1 MTRSHCIDWQGAILS
16 NNATKGERMTAETA
30 AVLADTVAADLRAS
44 IVDQTDAPGS
54 TITESAVALRFGVAR
69 PTARTAIDRLVAEG
83 LLRREPHHAARVPV
97 LTREDITDLYDS
109 RATVE
114 SAAVASLA
122 RSGTIPAEALSAH
135 RAIQG
140 MTEGDSFAQEDV
152 SFHRALVNGQPSVR
166 LGRMHALLMGEI
178 ELCIG
183 QVQSYSLLNPQEI
196 AAQHQGI
203 LAAVIAGDTTSAE
216 QLTRSHIEYSRDR
229 LLAHYDSTH

>member
-1 MTRSHCIDWQGAILS
+1 MS
-16 NNATKGERMTAETA
+16 AETSS
-30 AVLADTVAADLRAS
+30 VLGDSVSAELRAS
-44 IVDQTDAPGS
+44 IIDQTDAPGS
-54 TITESAVALRFGVAR
+54 TITEAAVAVRFGVAR

-97 LTREDITDLYDS
+97 LSRDDITDLYDS

-122 RSGTIPAEALSAH
+122 RSGTIPAEALAAH
-135 RAIQG
+135 RAIQT
-140 MTEGDSFAQEDV
+140 MTEGDTFAHEDIA
-152 SFHRALVNGQPSVR
+152 FHRALVNGQPSVR
-166 LGRMHALLMGEI
+166 LARMHALLMGEI

-183 QVQSYSLLNPQEI
+183 QVQSYALLNPQEI

-203 LAAVIAGDTTSAE
+203 LSAVIDGDAVQSE
-216 QLTRSHIEYSRDR
+216 HLTRAHISYSRDR